1 MLILSPAV
9 QWKDY
14 FLSLLVFLLVVML
27 SVIQSTQ
34 QNISARKKTE
44 KQLRILNQHL
54 QQQVEQKTS
63 VLTNVFERITD
74 AFVALDT
81 NWHYTYMNE
90 KAGQIFNC
98 DPQKM
103 IGRHI
108 WTEFPE
114 GLGQPFHRAYERA
127 MKEQQYIYLEAY
139 YPPYDRWFENHIYPS
154 PDGLSI
160 FFRDITEKKT
170 TGMALKIS
178 EERYWALIEQASD
191 AIMITDGK
199 GTFLEVNTSFCTKF
213 GYQKKELLGKN
224 VSMVID
230 PEQYKKDPIQFD
242 LLLEGQNII
251 RERRMIHKD
260 GTIIEVEA
268 NVKRI
273 PDGRILAIARDIN
286 ERKKAEEL
294 LKKSEER
301 YRALVENAPEALVV
315 LDVEK
320 RKFVSVSESAVN
332 LFQMSKEE
340 LLLLGPEELS
350 PEYQPDG
357 RLSSEAIK
365 ENLLK
370 TLSGEKPSFE
380 WTHCDRSGR
389 LIPCQVWLVRLPAE
403 GQVLIRG
410 SIIDITERKKA
421 EEQILKEKFLS
432 DSVINSLPGVFLLR
446 FKEGGNIRW
455 NKRLE
460 TISGYSAEEIAV
472 MKQLAFFSDGE
483 KPMIEEKLTQV
494 FEKGSAEVETV
505 ITGKDGKKI
514 PYYLTAQRIQY
525 EGRPCLIVTGIDI
538 TDRKKAEE
546 QLRESEQKY
555 KLLFDSSPLPLLM
568 FSRMDHSIIDVN
580 EAAIKS
586 YGYTREEF
594 LHMNIKDLR
603 PQEDKNRFMEEIK
616 FYITDDAHLGI
627 WRHRKKD
634 GSVIF
639 VEIIGHDII
648 YQGRPARLT
657 LANDITEKLAY
668 DEKLKQSYQEIRML
682 TKHLQHIREEERT
695 HIAREIHDELGQQLT
710 VLKMDVSWLNK
721 KLAAAESSVKEK
733 LKDLLNLLEGAV
745 KSVRRISSEL
755 RPSLL
760 DDLGLIAAIEWHLKE
775 FEKRA
780 GIKVKF
786 YADEPELSLPEETRT
801 GLFRIFQESLTNVA
815 RHANAKKVSVSLKR
829 KGGEIVLSIE
839 DDGNGFDK
847 MKVADKK
854 TLGILGMEE
863 RSSMMGGKYQIN
875 SIPGEGTIVE
885 VSVPFELKTN

>member
-1 MLILSPAV
+1 MQL
-9 QWKDY
+9 KDY
-14 FLSLLVFLLVVML
+14 FLSLLVFLLVAML
-27 SVIQSTQ
+27 SIIHSTQ

-44 KQLRILNQHL
+44 KQLRILNL
-54 QQQVEQKTS
+54 QLLQQVEQKTS

-81 NWHYTYMNE
+81 NWRYTYMNE
-90 KAGQIFNC
+90 KAGQLFNR
-98 DPQKM
+98 DPKEM
-103 IGRHI
+103 IGRNI
-108 WTEFPE
+108 WTEFPD
-114 GLGQPFHRAYERA
+114 GLDQPFQKACERA
-127 MKEQQYIYLEAY
+127 LKEQKYLYLEAY
-139 YPPYDRWFENHIYPS
+139 YSPYNRWFENHIYPS

-170 TGMALKIS
+170 TELALKIS
-178 EERYWALIEQASD
+178 EERYRALIEQASD
-191 AIMITDGK
+191 AIMITDET
-199 GTFLEVNTSFCTKF
+199 GTFLEINPSFCTKF
-213 GYQKKELLGKN
+213 GYPKEELLGKN
-224 VSMVID
+224 VSLVID
-230 PEQYKKDPIQFD
+230 PEQYKKDPTRFD
-242 LLLEGQNII
+242 LLLAGQSIV
-251 RERRMIHKD
+251 RERRMMHKD
-260 GTIIEVEA
+260 GTILEVEA
-268 NVKRI
+268 NVKML
-273 PDGRILAIARDIN
+273 PDGRILAIARDIT
-286 ERKKAEEL
+286 ERKKADEL
-294 LKKSEER
+294 LRKSEER

-332 LFQMSKEE
+332 LFKMSKDE
-340 LLLLGPEELS
+340 LLQLGPEELS

-357 RLSSEAIK
+357 RLSSEVIQ
-365 ENLLK
+365 ENLFK
-370 TLSGEKPSFE
+370 TLSGEKPFFE
-380 WTHCDRSGR
+380 WLHCDRYGR
-389 LIPCQVWLVRLPAE
+389 LIPCEVRLVRLPAD

-421 EEQILKEKFLS
+421 EDQLLKEKILS

-460 TISGYSAEEIAV
+460 IISGYNGEEIAA
-472 MKQLAFFSDGE
+472 MKPLDLFSDGE
-483 KPMIEEKLTQV
+483 RSVIEEKLKQV
-494 FEKGSAEVETV
+494 FEKGSAEVETA
-505 ITGKDGKKI
+505 ITCKDGKKI
-514 PYYLTAQRIQY
+514 PYYLTGQHIQY

-538 TDRKKAEE
+538 TDRKKTEE

-555 KLLFDSSPLPLLM
+555 KLLFDSSPLPLLI
-568 FSRMDHSIIDVN
+568 FSRTDHSIIDVN
-580 EAAIKS
+580 EAAVKS

-603 PQEDKNRFMEEIK
+603 PEEDLNRFMEEIR
-616 FYITDDAHLGI
+616 FSITDDAHLGI

-634 GSVIF
+634 GSVIY

-648 YQGRPARLT
+648 YQGKAARLT
-657 LANDITEKLAY
+657 LSNDITEKLAY

-721 KLAAAESSVKEK
+721 KLSAAENSVKEK
-733 LKDLLNLLEGAV
+733 LKDLLTLLDGTV

-780 GIKVKF
+780 GIKATF
-786 YADEPELSLPEETRT
+786 SADEPELSLPEETRT

-815 RHANAKKVSVSLKR
+815 RHADAKKISVSLKR
-829 KGGEIVLSIE
+829 REGDLVLSIE
-839 DDGNGFDK
+839 DDGHGFDK
-847 MKVADKK
+847 LKVAGKK

-863 RSSMMGGKYQIN
+863 RSSMMGGKYLIN
-875 SIPGEGTIVE
+875 STPGGGTIVE
-885 VSVPFELKTN
+885 VSVPFKLKTN

>member
-1 MLILSPAV
+1 MQL
-9 QWKDY
+9 KDY

-34 QNISARKKTE
+34 QNVSARKKTE
-44 KQLRILNQHL
+44 QQLRILNQQL
-54 QQQVEQKTS
+54 EQQIEQKTS
-63 VLTNVFERITD
+63 VLSSFFERITD
-74 AFVALDT
+74 AFIALDT

-90 KAGQIFNC
+90 KAGQIFNR
-98 DPQKM
+98 DPKKM
-103 IGRHI
+103 MGRHI

-114 GLGQPFHRAYERA
+114 SLGQPFHKAYEKA

-160 FFRDITEKKT
+160 FLRDITEKKAT
-170 TGMALKIS
+170 ETALKIS
-178 EERYWALIEQASD
+178 EERYRALIEQASD
-191 AIMITDGK
+191 AIMITDGN

-213 GYQKKELLGKN
+213 GYLKEELLGNN

-230 PEQYKKDPIQFD
+230 PEQYKKDPIRFD
-242 LLLEGQNII
+242 LLLAGQNII
-251 RERRMIHKD
+251 RERRMIRKD

-273 PDGRILAIARDIN
+273 PDGRILAIARDIT
-286 ERKKAEEL
+286 ERKKADEL
-294 LKKSEER
+294 LRKSEER

-332 LFQMSKEE
+332 LFKMSKDE
-340 LLLLGPEELS
+340 LLQLGPEELS
-350 PEYQPDG
+350 PQYQPDG

-365 ENLLK
+365 ENLFK
-370 TLSGEKPSFE
+370 TLSGEKPFFE
-380 WTHCDRSGR
+380 WVHCDQYGR
-389 LIPCQVWLVRLPAE
+389 LIPCEVWLVRLPAD
-403 GQVLIRG
+403 GQMLIRG

-421 EEQILKEKFLS
+421 EDQILKEKILS
-432 DSVINSLPGVFLLR
+432 DSIINSLPGVFLLR
-446 FKEGGNIRW
+446 LKEGGNIRW

-460 TISGYSAEEIAV
+460 TISGYSTEEIAV
-472 MKQLAFFSDGE
+472 MQPLDLFSDGE
-483 KPMIEEKLTQV
+483 KSVIAEKLKQV
-494 FEKGSAEVETV
+494 FEKGSAEVETT
-505 ITGKDGKKI
+505 ITCKNGEKV
-514 PYYLTAQRIQY
+514 PYYLTGQHIQY

-538 TDRKKAEE
+538 TDRKKMEE

-555 KLLFDSSPLPLLM
+555 KLLFDSSPLPLIM
-568 FSRMDHSIIDVN
+568 FSRTDLTIIDVN

-586 YGYTREEF
+586 YGFTREEF

-603 PQEDKNRFMEEIK
+603 PEEDRNRFMEEIK
-616 FYITDDAHLGI
+616 FSITDDAHLGI

-648 YQGRPARLT
+648 YQGKSARLT
-657 LANDITEKLAY
+657 LANDITEKLIY

-721 KLAAAESSVKEK
+721 KLATAENSVKEK
-733 LKDLLNLLEGAV
+733 LKDLLNLLDGAV

-755 RPSLL
+755 RPSIL

-815 RHANAKKVSVSLKR
+815 RHAHAKKVSVSLKR
-829 KGGEIVLSIE
+829 RGGEIVLSIE
-839 DDGNGFDK
+839 DDGHGFDK
-847 MKVADKK
+847 LEVTDKK

-885 VSVPFELKTN
+885 VSVPFELKIN